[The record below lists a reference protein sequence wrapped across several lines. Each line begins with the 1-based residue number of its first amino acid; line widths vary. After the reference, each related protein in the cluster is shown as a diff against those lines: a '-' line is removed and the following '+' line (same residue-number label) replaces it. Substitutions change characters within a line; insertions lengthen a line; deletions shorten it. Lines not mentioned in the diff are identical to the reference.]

1 MSWKQRTRMTHSCS
15 FISVWPCSLPSLSYF
30 SMPELN
36 TFLVRRKF
44 NATSVLLNSPTIY
57 CFIVHGSFCIA
68 FSIFLL
74 SFALDT
80 LESSY
85 AMVLLPLACEP
96 LEYLRGRFTNEEK
109 QQDRVGCIIMLM
121 YFLLNHFS
129 YVPTD
134 LMTSR
139 LRYSF
144 DTL

>member
-1 MSWKQRTRMTHSCS
+1 MR
-15 FISVWPCSLPSLSYF
+15 FLYF
-30 SMPELN
+30 SILQP
-36 TFLVRRKF
+36 F
-44 NATSVLLNSPTIY
+44 Y

-121 YFLLNHFS
+121 YFLLKHF
-129 YVPTD
+129 
-134 LMTSR
+134 
-139 LRYSF
+139 LRTYGFNDISSSIF
-144 DTL
+144 LRHPVKTVKKQFKH

>member
-1 MSWKQRTRMTHSCS
+1 M
-15 FISVWPCSLPSLSYF
+15 
-30 SMPELN
+30 
-36 TFLVRRKF
+36 
-44 NATSVLLNSPTIY
+44 LL
-57 CFIVHGSFCIA
+57 
-68 FSIFLL
+68 LL
-74 SFALDT
+74 LFTLDT

-109 QQDRVGCIIMLM
+109 QQDRVGGIIMLNKCISC
-121 YFLLNHFS
+121 LIIS

-144 DTL
+144 DAL